1 MATNIGL
8 PSLTI
13 SFQSAARA
21 AANRSK
27 RGYVGV
33 LVRDAQA
40 QGVHQLSSAA
50 LIPAT
55 LGADNQAYLRR
66 AFTGSDR
73 GTPSRV
79 TAVVI
84 ATGTEDTTAL
94 EAGLKLI
101 EGMSLDYIAPPPDVT
116 AAEKT
121 LLETWVKGRR
131 AAYYTEKLVEPNPA
145 AAPDNMGIIAFT
157 ETDDALA
164 EGETTYTAGEYASRM
179 AGILAGIPSG
189 MSATYAQLP
198 ELTAVTPRD
207 TEELEEAVN
216 DGELVLMHDGL
227 VAKIARGVNSLTTV
241 PEGGSADWSK
251 IKIVEGMDLVTY
263 FLRTTIQ
270 NEFVGRY
277 PNTYDNKC
285 VLVTAISA
293 FLQELEAQGVLNPG
307 ESWCEIDAE
316 AQQKWMQ
323 SQGVDTAS
331 MTEQEIREYQTG
343 SWVFIKAGGRLVDA
357 MEDFQVSFDALSDL
371 AAA

>member
-1 MATNIGL
+1 MPTNIGL

-13 SFQSAARA
+13 TFQAAARA

-33 LVRDAQA
+33 FVRDAQA

-50 LIPAT
+50 LIPSA
-55 LGADNQAYLRR
+55 LGAENQAYIAR

-73 GTPSRV
+73 GVPSRV

-84 ATGTEDTTAL
+84 ATGTTDTTAL

-121 LLETWVKGRR
+121 LLETWVKNRR
-131 AAYYTEKLVEPNPA
+131 AAYFTEKLVEPNPA
-145 AAPDNMGIIAFT
+145 TPPDDMGIIAFT
-157 ETDDALA
+157 ETDDAIE
-164 EGETTYTAGEYASRM
+164 EGDTTYTAAEYASRI
-179 AGILAGIPSG
+179 AGVLAGIPAG

-207 TEELEEAVN
+207 TDDLEDAVN

-241 PEGGSADWSK
+241 PANGSADWSK
-251 IKIVEGMDLVTY
+251 IKIVEGMDLITY
-263 FLRTTIQ
+263 YLRTTIQ
-270 NEFVGRY
+270 NEYVGRY
-277 PNTYDNKC
+277 PNTYDNKQ
-285 VLVTAISA
+285 VLVTAVST

-307 ESWCEIDAE
+307 ESWCEIDVE
-316 AQQKWMQ
+316 AQERWMA
-323 SQGVDTAS
+323 SQGVDISS

-343 SWVFIKAGGRLVDA
+343 SWVFIRAGGRLVDA
-357 MEDFQVSFDALSDL
+357 MEDFAVAVDCLSDL
-371 AAA
+371 LAA